1 MANSVNIFSW
11 SEKRLGVLTGAVKEA
26 CKSEPV
32 RHGLQLLLWQSISQ
46 GMLFFGSSWMV
57 RCLGPKNLG
66 ISAVVL
72 STVNLFALLINLG
85 LSFTGARSLAT
96 DKENA
101 KGTIELIMGIR
112 LRMAFALFGLWLL
125 GSALLLALG
134 VPNALAWAVGSL
146 CFLALAPNPQWVLQ
160 GLGNLPFYSK
170 SAAIGSAVT
179 AATYL
184 IFFRPG
190 FGPGSDIL
198 VNALSNFLVLAII
211 WRYISKHIGARLL
224 APIQYAPAW
233 ELIKKGRYAFGG
245 AVTLYFYNQFDVMLI
260 SYFTDSSQAGFYR
273 AANTFISPLTLLVS
287 ISDAIL
293 FPRLAVMHKENPKVF
308 FRNSTRLAAVYGAGA
323 ILVAVVAVPLCGLV
337 VTLLFGSKYAA
348 SVLPA
353 QILILS
359 SCVSAI
365 AGPFRWGLMAAHRDG
380 IFFLNSAAVAV
391 LAIAL
396 NFFLVPHF
404 GAPGAAVA
412 KLTAQLVFMVS
423 SVVLCYRLLKQ

>member
-1 MANSVNIFSW
+1 MFNGVNRFAW
-11 SEKRLGVLTGAVKEA
+11 SEKRLGVLTGAFKDA
-26 CKSEPV
+26 CKSHPV
-32 RHGLQLLLWQSISQ
+32 RQGMQLLLWQSLSQ

-96 DKENA
+96 DKEHA
-101 KGTIELIMGIR
+101 KQTIELIMGVR

-125 GSALLLALG
+125 GSAVLLALG

-184 IFFRPG
+184 ILFRPG

-198 VNALSNFLVLAII
+198 VNALSNFLVLVII
-211 WRYISKHIGARLL
+211 WRYINKTIGARLL
-224 APIQYAPAW
+224 SPIQFAPAW

-260 SYFTDSSQAGFYR
+260 SYFTDTAQAGFYR
-273 AANTFISPLTLLVS
+273 AANTFISPMTLLVS

-293 FPRLAVMHKENPKVF
+293 FPRLAVMHKENPQTFLK
-308 FRNSTRLAAVYGAGA
+308 NSARLAAIYAAGA
-323 ILVAVVAVPLCGLV
+323 IVVAVTAVPLSGWM
-337 VTLLFGSKYAA
+337 VTLLFGAKYAS

-353 QILILS
+353 QILIVS

-380 IFFLNSAAVAV
+380 TFFLNSAVIAILAV
-391 LAIAL
+391 AL

-412 KLTAQLVFMVS
+412 RLSAQVVLMVS
-423 SVVLCYRLLKQ
+423 SVVLCYRLLKR